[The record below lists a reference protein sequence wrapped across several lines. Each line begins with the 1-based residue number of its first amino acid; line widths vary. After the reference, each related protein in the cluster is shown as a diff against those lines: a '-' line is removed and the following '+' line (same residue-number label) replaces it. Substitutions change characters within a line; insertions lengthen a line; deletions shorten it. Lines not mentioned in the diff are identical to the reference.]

1 MKATIKFLLLLLLGE
16 VGAIVAPT
24 YTFKFPIIAFLPFL
38 LFLKKLFIY
47 FYIFVFFIFIFKI
60 FINVVFHLVKYI
72 CGVLRNVLISILRSV
87 P

>member
-24 YTFKFPIIAFLPFL
+24 YTFKFPIIGFLPFL
-38 LFLKKLFIY
+38 FLFFLNYL
-47 FYIFVFFIFIFKI
+47 FIFIFLIFIFKKI
-60 FINVVFHLVKYI
+60 INVVFHLVKYT